1 MPLQDLTPQL
11 RTRLSRL
18 ERWVGIFVSVATL
31 LVLVGLIFYIRQMAR
46 DKGWYMR
53 KLPYYTFVDNAA
65 GLKVGDKV
73 KMMGFEIGEITKIVA
88 QPPEDSYYNVFV
100 SFIVR
105 EPHDGYL
112 WEDSRAKVGAGDFL
126 GNRAIEVTKG
136 TNGAPSYVLHD
147 VREASI
153 AEAQQ
158 YVGSTSVFI
167 GQEVYD
173 ESGTNRLAKPGQTV
187 TAELLRR
194 FEAGGVG
201 RFQVFD
207 KAANFKFPKYIWSF
221 KAGRY
226 IPFDRK
232 DPEISKGYFL
242 PPNESPALTERL
254 DQVINQVQTAIPNF
268 LALTNRL
275 NEVLAQAAR
284 ATATADDLLAGAR
297 PLVNNLTV
305 ISANLTNGRGSLG
318 EWILPTNLNTQ
329 LSGTLTNASRTLASA
344 NLMLTNTD
352 ARIVELATSL
362 NRALEELAGIT
373 SNLHHQVD
381 ANTNILSDLSKLVV
395 DTDHMIQGLKH
406 HWLLRSAFK
415 EKATNAPPQATSR
428 KAVSP
433 KDGGR

>member
-18 ERWVGIFVSVATL
+18 ERWVGIFVSLATL

-46 DKGWYMR
+46 SKGWYQR
-53 KLPYYTFVDNAA
+53 KLPYFTFVDSAA

-73 KMMGFEIGEITKIVA
+73 KMMGFEIGEITKVVA

-100 SFIVR
+100 AFIVR

-147 VREASI
+147 VREASV
-153 AEAQQ
+153 AEARQ

-173 ESGTNRLAKPGQTV
+173 ESGTNRLAKPGQAI

-201 RFQVFD
+201 SFQVLD
-207 KAANFKFPKYIWSF
+207 KTTRFKFPKYIWNF
-221 KAGRY
+221 KKGRY
-226 IPFDRK
+226 VLFDLK
-232 DPEISKGYFL
+232 DPEIRKGYFL
-242 PPNESPALTERL
+242 PPNESAALTERL
-254 DQVINQVQTAIPNF
+254 DQVIDQVQAAIPNF
-268 LALTNRL
+268 LALTNQL
-275 NEVLAQAAR
+275 NETLAQAAR
-284 ATATADDLLAGAR
+284 ATGTADELLAGAR
-297 PLVNNLTV
+297 PLVANLTL
-305 ISANLTNGRGSLG
+305 ISANLTNARGSFG
-318 EWILPTNLNTQ
+318 EWLLPTNLNAQ
-329 LSGTLTNASRTLASA
+329 LSGTLTNASTTLSSA

-352 ARIVELATSL
+352 ARIAELATSL
-362 NRALEELAGIT
+362 SRALEELAGIT
-373 SNLHHQVD
+373 SNLHRQVD

-395 DTDHMIQGLKH
+395 DTDHMVQGLKR

-415 EKATNAPPQATSR
+415 EKATNAPVRASSR

-433 KDGGR
+433 KDSAR